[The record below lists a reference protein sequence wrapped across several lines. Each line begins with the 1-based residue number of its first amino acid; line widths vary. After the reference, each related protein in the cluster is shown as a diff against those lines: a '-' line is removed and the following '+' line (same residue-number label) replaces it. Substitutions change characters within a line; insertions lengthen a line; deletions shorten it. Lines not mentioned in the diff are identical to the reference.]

1 MSELRRILVANRGEI
16 ASRIIRSAHD
26 SNLSAV
32 AIYTNSDKD
41 SPYVKEADQ
50 AVRIDKSY
58 LDGEAIVKA
67 AMDTGSEAI
76 HPGYGFLSENPD
88 FPLLI
93 KKKGLLWIGPSPEA
107 IRAMGDKIEAKKY
120 AKLANLPILPSV
132 KTAKSASKIGYPL
145 LIKAAAG
152 GGGKGMRIVYK
163 EKHLKDAIRLAKQ
176 EAKNA
181 FGDER
186 IFIERYV
193 ESSRHIEVQILGD
206 KQGNIIHLGERECS
220 IQRRHQKIIE
230 EAPSVRLS
238 KDIRDQLTSSA
249 IELAKQIKYE
259 SAGTI
264 EFLFDDKTN
273 EFWFLEMNTR
283 LQVEHPVTEMI
294 TGIDIVKEQ
303 IHIARG
309 EALKLTQED
318 ITFTGHSIE
327 ARIYAEDPA
336 NDFLPSTG
344 KLIAD
349 NHQND
354 NGLRWDTGVE
364 AGMQIGTDFDPML
377 AKVISHGSTREEA
390 SEKLAIGL
398 EKAHFGGFTNNI
410 GFLSNILRNKDFIA
424 GNTTTDFI
432 ELYKPEGQ
440 IILSESERTLTGI
453 SAALWIQELNRKTAT
468 VLKNIPSGWHNARLP
483 NQRISFEI
491 DGEEVEIEY
500 KRLRDNSFKTPDGT
514 IAIVHGWSIDSI
526 DIEIN
531 GFRYKYS
538 VTKDENLILITH
550 QRGSKVFK
558 IFPRF
563 QSLSAKTP
571 EGSLV
576 SPMPGKVIEVN
587 VKQGQKVSMG
597 DELVVI
603 EAMKMN
609 HAISADQD
617 GKVDEI
623 FIKVGDQVDLG
634 ANLLILESEVNK
646 Q

>member
-32 AIYTNSDKD
+32 AIYTNSDKH

-50 AVRIDKSY
+50 AVRIDTSY
-58 LDGEAIVKA
+58 LDSEAIVKA
-67 AMDTGSEAI
+67 AKETGSQAI

-88 FPLLI
+88 FPLLV
-93 KKKGLLWIGPSPEA
+93 KKKGLLWIGPSSET

-132 KTAKSASKIGYPL
+132 KTEKSARKIGYPL

-163 EKHLKDAIRLAKQ
+163 QEHLKDAIRLAKQ

-206 KQGNIIHLGERECS
+206 RQGNVIHLGERECS

-238 KDIRDQLTSSA
+238 NDTRDQLTSSA

-283 LQVEHPVTEMI
+283 IQVEHPVTEMI

-327 ARIYAEDPA
+327 ARIYAEDPD

-354 NGLRWDTGVE
+354 NGLRWDNGVE

-398 EKAHFGGFTNNI
+398 EKAHFGGFANNI
-410 GFLSNILRNKDFIA
+410 GFLCNILRNKDFIT

-440 IILSESERTLTGI
+440 IILSESERILTGI
-453 SAALWIQELNRKTAT
+453 SAALWIQEINRTTAT

-483 NQRISFEI
+483 SQRISFEI
-491 DGEEVEIEY
+491 DGEEIEIQY

-514 IAIVHGWSIDSI
+514 IAIVHECSRDSI

-531 GFRYKYS
+531 NFRYKYNIS
-538 VTKDENLILITH
+538 KDEDLILITH
-550 QRGSKVFK
+550 QRGSKVLK
-558 IFPRF
+558 VLPRF
-563 QSLSAKTP
+563 QLLSAKTP

-587 VKQGQKVSMG
+587 VKKGQKVSMG

-617 GKVDEI
+617 GTVEEI
-623 FIKVGDQVDLG
+623 FIKDGDQVDLG
-634 ANLLILESEVNK
+634 ANLLILEPEGNK
-646 Q
+646 

>member
-26 SNLSAV
+26 SNLSTV

-41 SPYVKEADQ
+41 SPYVREADQ
-50 AVRIDKSY
+50 AIRIDTSY
-58 LDGEAIVKA
+58 LDSGAIIKA
-67 AMDTGSEAI
+67 AKDTESQAI
-76 HPGYGFLSENPD
+76 HPGYGFLSENPS

-93 KKKGLLWIGPSPEA
+93 KKKGLVWIGPSSKA
-107 IRAMGDKIEAKKY
+107 ISIMGDKIEAKKY
-120 AKLANLPILPSV
+120 AKLAKLPILPSV
-132 KTAKSASKIGYPL
+132 KTEKSASKIGFPL

-152 GGGKGMRIVYK
+152 GGGKGMRIVHQQK
-163 EKHLKDAIRLAKQ
+163 DLKNAIRLAKQ

-181 FGDER
+181 FGDDR

-206 KQGNIIHLGERECS
+206 KKGNIIHLGERECS

-238 KDIRDQLTSSA
+238 NKIRDQLTSSA
-249 IELAKQIKYE
+249 IALAKQIKYE

-303 IHIARG
+303 IRIAKG

-349 NHQND
+349 NHQN
-354 NGLRWDTGVE
+354 NRALRWDTGVE

-377 AKVISHGSTREEA
+377 AKVISYGSTREEA
-390 SEKLAIGL
+390 SEKLAAGL
-398 EKAHFGGFTNNI
+398 EKTHFGGFANNI
-410 GFLSNILRNKDFIA
+410 GFLSNILRSKDFIA

-432 ELYKPEGQ
+432 ELYQPEGQ
-440 IILSESERTLTGI
+440 FILSESERKLTTI
-453 SAALWIQELNRKTAT
+453 SAALWLQELNRRTAT

-491 DGEEVEIEY
+491 DGEEFETQY
-500 KRLRDNSFKTPDGT
+500 KRLRDSSFKTSDGA
-514 IAIVHGWSIDSI
+514 IAIVHAWSIDSI

-531 GFRYKYS
+531 GLRCKYNI
-538 VTKDENLILITH
+538 TKDEDLILITH
-550 QRGSKVFK
+550 QRGSKVLK
-558 IFPRF
+558 ILPRF
-563 QSLSAKTP
+563 QSSSTKTP

-587 VKQGQKVSMG
+587 VKQGQKVAMG

-617 GKVDEI
+617 GIVDEI

-634 ANLLILESEVNK
+634 ANLLILESGDNK
-646 Q
+646 

>member
-16 ASRIIRSAHD
+16 ASRIIRSVHD

-50 AVRIDKSY
+50 AVRIDTSY
-58 LDGEAIVKA
+58 LDSTAIVKA
-67 AMDTGSEAI
+67 AKETGSDAI

-93 KKKGLLWIGPSPEA
+93 KKKGLLWIGPSPKA
-107 IRAMGDKIEAKKY
+107 ISIMGDKIEAKKY

-132 KTAKSASKIGYPL
+132 KTEKSANKIGYPL

-152 GGGKGMRIVYK
+152 GGGKGMRIVYQKK
-163 EKHLKDAIRLAKQ
+163 ELKDAIRLAKQ

-181 FGDER
+181 FGDDR

-206 KQGNIIHLGERECS
+206 KKGNIIHLGERECS

-238 KDIRDQLTSSA
+238 ADIRDQLTSSA
-249 IELAKQIKYE
+249 IALAKQIKYE

-303 IHIARG
+303 IRIAKG
-309 EALKLTQED
+309 QALKLTQED

-349 NHQND
+349 NHQN
-354 NGLRWDTGVE
+354 NRALRWDTGVE

-377 AKVISHGSTREEA
+377 AKVISYGSTREEA
-390 SEKLAIGL
+390 SEKLAAGL
-398 EKAHFGGFTNNI
+398 EKTHFGGFANNI
-410 GFLSNILRNKDFIA
+410 GFLSNILRSKDFIA

-432 ELYKPEGQ
+432 ELYQPEGQ
-440 IILSESERTLTGI
+440 FILSESERKLTTI
-453 SAALWIQELNRKTAT
+453 SAALWLQELNRRTAT

-491 DGEEVEIEY
+491 DGEEFETQY
-500 KRLRDNSFKTPDGT
+500 KRLRDSSFKTSDGA
-514 IAIVHGWSIDSI
+514 IAIVHAWSIDSI

-531 GFRYKYS
+531 GLRCKYNI
-538 VTKDENLILITH
+538 TKDEDLILITH
-550 QRGSKVFK
+550 QRGSKVLK
-558 IFPRF
+558 ILPRF
-563 QSLSAKTP
+563 QSSSTKTP

-587 VKQGQKVSMG
+587 VKQGQKVAMG

-617 GKVDEI
+617 GIVDEI

-634 ANLLILESEVNK
+634 ANLLILESEDNK
-646 Q
+646 

>member
-50 AVRIDKSY
+50 AVRIDTSY
-58 LDGEAIVKA
+58 LDSAAIVKA
-67 AMDTGSEAI
+67 AKETGSDAI

-93 KKKGLLWIGPSPEA
+93 KKKGLLWIGPSPKA
-107 IRAMGDKIEAKKY
+107 ISIMGDKIEAKKY

-132 KTAKSASKIGYPL
+132 KTEKSASKIGYPL

-152 GGGKGMRIVYK
+152 GGGKGMRIVYQKK
-163 EKHLKDAIRLAKQ
+163 ELKDAIRLAKQ

-181 FGDER
+181 FGDDR

-206 KQGNIIHLGERECS
+206 KKGNIIHLGERECS

-238 KDIRDQLTSSA
+238 ADIRDQLTSSA
-249 IELAKQIKYE
+249 IALAKQIRYE

-303 IHIARG
+303 IRIAKG
-309 EALKLTQED
+309 QALKLTQED
-318 ITFTGHSIE
+318 VTFTGHSIE

-349 NHQND
+349 NHQN
-354 NGLRWDTGVE
+354 NRALRWDTGVE

-377 AKVISHGSTREEA
+377 AKVISYGSTREEA
-390 SEKLAIGL
+390 SEKLAAGL
-398 EKAHFGGFTNNI
+398 EKTHFGGFANNI
-410 GFLSNILRNKDFIA
+410 GFLSNILRSKDFIA

-432 ELYKPEGQ
+432 ELYQPERQ
-440 IILSESERTLTGI
+440 FILSESERKLTTI
-453 SAALWIQELNRKTAT
+453 SAALWLQELNRRTAT

-491 DGEEVEIEY
+491 DGDEFETQY
-500 KRLRDNSFKTPDGT
+500 KRLRDSSFKTSDGA
-514 IAIVHGWSIDSI
+514 IAIVHAWSIDSI

-531 GFRYKYS
+531 GLRCKYNI
-538 VTKDENLILITH
+538 TKDEDLILITH
-550 QRGSKVFK
+550 QRGSKVLK
-558 IFPRF
+558 ILPRF
-563 QSLSAKTP
+563 QSSSTKTP

-587 VKQGQKVSMG
+587 VKQGQKVAMG

-617 GKVDEI
+617 GIVDEI

-634 ANLLILESEVNK
+634 ANLLILESGDNK
-646 Q
+646 

>member
-16 ASRIIRSAHD
+16 ASRIIRSVHD

-50 AVRIDKSY
+50 AVRIDTSY
-58 LDGEAIVKA
+58 LDSTAIVKA
-67 AMDTGSEAI
+67 AKETGSDAI

-93 KKKGLLWIGPSPEA
+93 KKKGLLWIGPSPKA
-107 IRAMGDKIEAKKY
+107 ISIMGDKIEAKKY

-132 KTAKSASKIGYPL
+132 KTEKSANKIGYPL

-152 GGGKGMRIVYK
+152 GGGKGMRIVYQKK
-163 EKHLKDAIRLAKQ
+163 ELKDAIRLAKQ

-181 FGDER
+181 FGDDR

-206 KQGNIIHLGERECS
+206 KKGNIIHLGERECS

-238 KDIRDQLTSSA
+238 ADIRDQLTSSA
-249 IELAKQIKYE
+249 IALAKQIKYE

-303 IHIARG
+303 IRIAKG
-309 EALKLTQED
+309 QALKLTQED

-349 NHQND
+349 NHQN
-354 NGLRWDTGVE
+354 NRALRWDTGVE

-377 AKVISHGSTREEA
+377 AKVISYGSTREEA
-390 SEKLAIGL
+390 SEKLAAGL
-398 EKAHFGGFTNNI
+398 EKTHFGGFANNI
-410 GFLSNILRNKDFIA
+410 GFLSNILRSKDFIA

-432 ELYKPEGQ
+432 ELYQPEGQ
-440 IILSESERTLTGI
+440 FILSESERKLTTI
-453 SAALWIQELNRKTAT
+453 SAALWLQELNRRTAT
-468 VLKNIPSGWHNARLP
+468 VLKNIPLKLTVKNLKLNINDS
-483 NQRISFEI
+483 E
-491 DGEEVEIEY
+491 
-500 KRLRDNSFKTPDGT
+500 
-514 IAIVHGWSIDSI
+514 IVHLKPLTGQLLLSML
-526 DIEIN
+526 
-531 GFRYKYS
+531 G
-538 VTKDENLILITH
+538 VLI
-550 QRGSKVFK
+550 
-558 IFPRF
+558 
-563 QSLSAKTP
+563 
-571 EGSLV
+571 
-576 SPMPGKVIEVN
+576 
-587 VKQGQKVSMG
+587 
-597 DELVVI
+597 
-603 EAMKMN
+603 
-609 HAISADQD
+609 
-617 GKVDEI
+617 
-623 FIKVGDQVDLG
+623 
-634 ANLLILESEVNK
+634 LLILKSMACAVNITLRK
-646 Q
+646 MKT

>member
-16 ASRIIRSAHD
+16 ASRIIRSAHH

-50 AVRIDKSY
+50 AVRIDTSY
-58 LDGEAIVKA
+58 LDSAAIVKA
-67 AMDTGSEAI
+67 AKETGSDAI

-93 KKKGLLWIGPSPEA
+93 KQKGLLWNGPSPKA
-107 IRAMGDKIEAKKY
+107 ISIMGDKIEAKKY

-132 KTAKSASKIGYPL
+132 KTEKSASKIGYPL

-152 GGGKGMRIVYK
+152 GGGKGMRIVYQKK
-163 EKHLKDAIRLAKQ
+163 ELKDAIRLAKQ

-181 FGDER
+181 FGDNR

-193 ESSRHIEVQILGD
+193 ETSRHIEVQILGD
-206 KQGNIIHLGERECS
+206 KKGNIIHLGERECS

-238 KDIRDQLTSSA
+238 ADIRDQLTSSA
-249 IELAKQIKYE
+249 IALAKQIKYE

-303 IHIARG
+303 IRIAKG
-309 EALKLTQED
+309 QALKLTQED

-349 NHQND
+349 NHQN
-354 NGLRWDTGVE
+354 NRALRWDTGVE

-377 AKVISHGSTREEA
+377 AKVISYGSTREEA
-390 SEKLAIGL
+390 SEKLAAGL
-398 EKAHFGGFTNNI
+398 EKTHFGGFANNI
-410 GFLSNILRNKDFIA
+410 GFLSNILRSKDFIA

-432 ELYKPEGQ
+432 ELYQPERQ
-440 IILSESERTLTGI
+440 FILSESERKLTTI
-453 SAALWIQELNRKTAT
+453 SAALWLQELNRRTAT

-491 DGEEVEIEY
+491 DGEEFETQY
-500 KRLRDNSFKTPDGT
+500 KRLRDSSFKTSDGA
-514 IAIVHGWSIDSI
+514 IAIVHAWSIDSI

-531 GFRYKYS
+531 GLRCKYNI
-538 VTKDENLILITH
+538 TKDEDLILITH
-550 QRGSKVFK
+550 QRGSKVLK
-558 IFPRF
+558 ILPRF
-563 QSLSAKTP
+563 QSSSTKTP

-587 VKQGQKVSMG
+587 VKQGQKVAMG

-617 GKVDEI
+617 GIVDEI

-634 ANLLILESEVNK
+634 ANLLILESGDNK
-646 Q
+646 

>member
-16 ASRIIRSAHD
+16 ASRIIRSVHD

-50 AVRIDKSY
+50 AVRIDTSY
-58 LDGEAIVKA
+58 LDSTAIVKA
-67 AMDTGSEAI
+67 AKETGSDAI

-93 KKKGLLWIGPSPEA
+93 KKKGLLWIGPSPKV
-107 IRAMGDKIEAKKY
+107 ISIMGDKIEAKKY

-132 KTAKSASKIGYPL
+132 KTEKSANKIGYPL

-152 GGGKGMRIVYK
+152 GGGKGMRIVYQKK
-163 EKHLKDAIRLAKQ
+163 ELKDAIRLAKQ

-181 FGDER
+181 FGDDR

-206 KQGNIIHLGERECS
+206 KKGNIIHLGERECS

-238 KDIRDQLTSSA
+238 ADIRDQLTSSA
-249 IELAKQIKYE
+249 IALAKQIKYE

-303 IHIARG
+303 IRIAKG
-309 EALKLTQED
+309 QALKLKQED

-349 NHQND
+349 NHQN
-354 NGLRWDTGVE
+354 NRALRWDTGVE

-377 AKVISHGSTREEA
+377 AKVISYGSTREEA
-390 SEKLAIGL
+390 SEKLAAGL
-398 EKAHFGGFTNNI
+398 EKTHFGGFANNI
-410 GFLSNILRNKDFIA
+410 GFLSNILRSKDFIA

-432 ELYKPEGQ
+432 ELYQPEGQ
-440 IILSESERTLTGI
+440 FILSESERKLTTI
-453 SAALWIQELNRKTAT
+453 SAALWLQELNRRTAT

-491 DGEEVEIEY
+491 DGEEFETQY
-500 KRLRDNSFKTPDGT
+500 KRLRDSSFKTSDGA
-514 IAIVHGWSIDSI
+514 IAIVHAWSIDSI

-531 GFRYKYS
+531 GLRCKYNI
-538 VTKDENLILITH
+538 TKDEDLILITH
-550 QRGSKVFK
+550 QRGSKVLK
-558 IFPRF
+558 ILPRF
-563 QSLSAKTP
+563 QSLSTKTP

-587 VKQGQKVSMG
+587 VKQRQKVAMG

-617 GKVDEI
+617 GIVDEI

-634 ANLLILESEVNK
+634 ANLLILESGDNK
-646 Q
+646 

>member
-1 MSELRRILVANRGEI
+1 MSELRKILVANRGEI

-41 SPYVKEADQ
+41 SPYVKEADE
-50 AVRIDKSY
+50 AVRIGTSY
-58 LDGEAIVKA
+58 LDSEAIIKA
-67 AMDTGSEAI
+67 AKETGSQAI

-88 FPLLI
+88 FPLMI
-93 KKKGLLWIGPSPEA
+93 KKKGLLWIGPSSEA

-132 KTAKSASKIGYPL
+132 KTEKSASKIGFPL

-294 TGIDIVKEQ
+294 TGIDIVKQQ
-303 IHIARG
+303 INIARG

-349 NHQND
+349 NHKND

-377 AKVISHGSTREEA
+377 AKVISHGSTRQEA

-453 SAALWIQELNRKTAT
+453 SAALWIQEVNRKTAT

-500 KRLRDNSFKTPDGT
+500 KRLRDNSFRTPDGT
-514 IAIVHGWSIDSI
+514 IAIVHEWSSDSI

-531 GFRYKYS
+531 SLRYKYNI
-538 VTKDENLILITH
+538 TKDENLILITH
-550 QRGSKVFK
+550 QRGSKVLK
-558 IFPRF
+558 VLPRF
-563 QSLSAKTP
+563 QSSSAKAP

-587 VKQGQKVSMG
+587 VKQGQTVSMG

-634 ANLLILESEVNK
+634 ANLLILESEEDN

>member
-50 AVRIDKSY
+50 AVRIDTSY
-58 LDGEAIVKA
+58 LDSAAIVKA
-67 AMDTGSEAI
+67 AKETGSDAI

-93 KKKGLLWIGPSPEA
+93 KKKGLLWIGPSPKA
-107 IRAMGDKIEAKKY
+107 ISIMGDKIEAKKY

-132 KTAKSASKIGYPL
+132 KTEKSASKIGYPL

-152 GGGKGMRIVYK
+152 GGGKGMRIVYQKK
-163 EKHLKDAIRLAKQ
+163 ELKDAIRLAKQ

-181 FGDER
+181 FGDDR

-206 KQGNIIHLGERECS
+206 KKGNIIHLGERECS

-230 EAPSVRLS
+230 EAPSLRLS
-238 KDIRDQLTSSA
+238 ADIRDHLTSSA
-249 IELAKQIKYE
+249 IALAKQIKYE

-303 IHIARG
+303 IRIAKG

-349 NHQND
+349 NHQN
-354 NGLRWDTGVE
+354 NRALRWDTGVE

-377 AKVISHGSTREEA
+377 AKVISYGSTREEA
-390 SEKLAIGL
+390 SEKLAAGL
-398 EKAHFGGFTNNI
+398 EKTHFGGFTNNI
-410 GFLSNILRNKDFIA
+410 GFLSNILRSKDFIA

-432 ELYKPEGQ
+432 ELYQPAGQ
-440 IILSESERTLTGI
+440 FILSESERKLTTI
-453 SAALWIQELNRKTAT
+453 SAALWLQELNRRTAT

-491 DGEEVEIEY
+491 DGDEFETQY
-500 KRLRDNSFKTPDGT
+500 KRLRDSSFKTSDGA
-514 IAIVHGWSIDSI
+514 IAIVHAWSIDSI

-531 GFRYKYS
+531 GFRCKYNI
-538 VTKDENLILITH
+538 TKDEDLILITH
-550 QRGSKVFK
+550 QRGSKVLK
-558 IFPRF
+558 ILPRF
-563 QSLSAKTP
+563 QSSSTKTP

-576 SPMPGKVIEVN
+576 SPMPRKVIEVN
-587 VKQGQKVSMG
+587 VKQGQKVAMG

-617 GKVDEI
+617 GIVDEI

-634 ANLLILESEVNK
+634 ANLLILESGDNK
-646 Q
+646 

>member
-1 MSELRRILVANRGEI
+1 
-16 ASRIIRSAHD
+16 
-26 SNLSAV
+26 
-32 AIYTNSDKD
+32 
-41 SPYVKEADQ
+41 
-50 AVRIDKSY
+50 
-58 LDGEAIVKA
+58 
-67 AMDTGSEAI
+67 
-76 HPGYGFLSENPD
+76 
-88 FPLLI
+88 
-93 KKKGLLWIGPSPEA
+93 
-107 IRAMGDKIEAKKY
+107 
-120 AKLANLPILPSV
+120 
-132 KTAKSASKIGYPL
+132 
-145 LIKAAAG
+145 
-152 GGGKGMRIVYK
+152 MRVVYK
-163 EKHLKDAIRLAKQ
+163 QKHLKDAIRLAKQ

-238 KDIRDQLTSSA
+238 SDIRDQLTSSA

-294 TGIDIVKEQ
+294 TGIDIVKQQ

-349 NHQND
+349 NHKND

-377 AKVISHGSTREEA
+377 AKVISHGSSREES

-410 GFLSNILRNKDFIA
+410 GFLCNILRNQDFIA

-440 IILSESERTLTGI
+440 IILSESERILTGI
-453 SAALWIQELNRKTAT
+453 SAALWIQEINRKTAT

-491 DGEEVEIEY
+491 DGEEIEIKY

-514 IAIVHGWSIDSI
+514 IAIVHGWSRDSI

-531 GFRYKYS
+531 GLRYKYNI
-538 VTKDENLILITH
+538 TKDEDLILITH
-550 QRGSKVFK
+550 QRGSKVLK
-558 IFPRF
+558 VLPRF
-563 QSLSAKTP
+563 QSSSAKTP

-576 SPMPGKVIEVN
+576 SPMPGKVTEVN

-617 GKVDEI
+617 GTVDEI

-634 ANLLILESEVNK
+634 ANLLILESEEDN

>member
-50 AVRIDKSY
+50 AVRIDTSY

-93 KKKGLLWIGPSPEA
+93 KNKGLLWIGPSPEA

-238 KDIRDQLTSSA
+238 NDIRDQLTSSA

-410 GFLSNILRNKDFIA
+410 GFLCNILRNKDFIA

-440 IILSESERTLTGI
+440 IILTESERTLTGI
-453 SAALWIQELNRKTAT
+453 SAALWIQEINRKTAT